1 MNVLDRRY
9 LLTVGPWRAIGYLAS
24 TVPVG
29 VAAAV
34 PFGLLG
40 LPLLLAYSRLQPIWI
55 LPGLAL
61 LVGLGPLV
69 AMPLAD
75 VERARLRLLGYR
87 AVRSGHRPVRAERWL
102 RTRYTEAATWR
113 EVAYA
118 VLLLTAGPVLYG
130 ALCLVLVLTVSWL
143 FAPLAVGDGPVA
155 LGVGTAST
163 VSEAL
168 PYTVVGLTFLPALP
182 YLLGVAAWAHAAAA
196 RALVGESEELIE
208 VTRSRAR
215 LVDAFEAERTRI
227 ERDLHDGTQQRLVSL
242 SLQLGVARLL
252 LDDGSPASEAVA
264 DAHQQAKNL
273 MVEVRELIHGIR
285 PQLLTDL
292 GLPDAVRELAD
303 RGAVPVTVHTSLPGR
318 PASHV
323 ESTAYFVVAE
333 ALTNVAKHSGASSAA
348 VTFRQE
354 GELLTV
360 VVRDDG
366 CGGASPDRGTG
377 LTGLAD
383 RVGAAGGRLLLSSPD
398 GGPTTMRV
406 ELPWN

>member
-9 LLTVGPWRAIGYLAS
+9 LLTAGPWRAIAYLVS

-40 LPLLLAYSRLQPIWI
+40 LPVLLAFSRLQPVWVV
-55 LPGLAL
+55 PGVVLV
-61 LVGLGPLV
+61 VGLGPLV
-69 AMPLAD
+69 AVPLAQ

-87 AVRSGHRPVRAERWL
+87 GVRSGHRPARAEHWL

-130 ALCLVLVLTVSWL
+130 ALFLVVVLVVGWVL
-143 FAPLAVGDGPVA
+143 APLAVGDGPVA
-155 LGVGTAST
+155 LGLGTVST

-168 PYTVVGLTFLPALP
+168 PYTVTALLALPVLP
-182 YLLGVAAWAHAAAA
+182 YLFGVAAWAHGAVA
-196 RALVGESEELIE
+196 RALLGESEELVE

-227 ERDLHDGTQQRLVSL
+227 ERDLHDGAQQRLVSL
-242 SLQLGVARLL
+242 SLQLGVARMLI
-252 LDDGSPASEAVA
+252 DEGTPAAEAVA

-285 PQLLTDL
+285 PQLLTEL

-303 RGAVPVTVHTSLPGR
+303 RSAVPVTVHASLPGR

-323 ESTAYFVVAE
+323 EGTAYFVVAE
-333 ALTNVAKHSGASSAA
+333 ALTNVAKHSGASSAT
-348 VTFRQE
+348 VTLRRD
-354 GELLTV
+354 GTLLTV
-360 VVRDDG
+360 LVSDDG

-383 RVGAAGGRLLLSSPD
+383 RVAAAGGRLLLSSPD
-398 GGPTTMRV
+398 GGPTTLGV
-406 ELPWN
+406 ELPWT